1 MKNIHQE
8 KEQFMPTRNAEAVWE
23 GDLKGGQGRV
33 KLGSGAF
40 EGKYSFATRFEEAPG
55 SNPEELLGASHAGCF
70 SMAFS
75 NNLAKAGFTPK
86 KVQTWAKVT
95 LDKDATGFGIT
106 KIQLRCEAQV
116 PNIDEK
122 TFREQAE
129 AAKKGCPISKA
140 LASVPIEL
148 DAKL

>member
-1 MKNIHQE
+1 
-8 KEQFMPTRNAEAVWE
+8 MPTRNAEAVWE
-23 GDLKGGQGRV
+23 GDLKAGSGKM

-40 EGKYSFATRFEEAPG
+40 EGKYSFATRFEGAPG
-55 SNPEELLGASHAGCF
+55 TNPEELIGAAHAGCF

-75 NNLAKAGFTPK
+75 NGLAKAGFTPK
-86 KVQTWAKVT
+86 SVKTWAQVT

-106 KIQLRCEAQV
+106 KIQLRCEANV
-116 PNIDEK
+116 PNIG
-122 TFREQAE
+122 EQQFKQEAE

-148 DAKL
+148 DAKLVK